1 MDQFKLPI
9 AIYARYSSDLQ
20 NERSCEDQIMECR
33 QFIARQDDLRGRPI
47 ELFIDNAISGS
58 FVNNR
63 PDMVRLM
70 DAIEQQNISA
80 LVSESLDRI
89 SRSVSHTDEIYQLC
103 EHYDIPIITVM
114 DGRIQR
120 VHVGLG
126 GMMNAMHVEQLA
138 HRVKRGQAGN
148 IRQGKAAS
156 GCAYGYKIKYLNDQG
171 VPERGLQEIYPEHA
185 RIVQRIYDEFCS
197 GKKASEIVASL
208 NNEGIHS
215 PRGGKWGRTTVT
227 GHRGCGDGILRNPIY
242 KGERVWDRNNLAKHP
257 ITGRRR
263 IRPNPED
270 TWIHYTCEDLRIISD
285 KQWMEAQHLIQKIWV
300 FQRAPRKNHP
310 PIGFDIY
317 CSQCG
322 AKTIRN
328 TSIYVIC
335 PNRRNTRTCTQT
347 CTQTRKININTARR
361 AIYEQ
366 IALDPGT
373 LWDEWDARRLEL
385 QKDRP
390 RHIRE
395 AEKERDEYRDCIDK
409 LIAASVSRDYKLD
422 WLRKPIMKHQSD
434 LEDVEKKLAFLEA
447 LPALI
452 TPNKRKFK
460 ALIRAYRNE
469 PEVLVR
475 FLITSVTID
484 IGNEYT
490 VRELNPD
497 YQGIAEILK
506 LYEASKAT

>member
-1 MDQFKLPI
+1 MDKSKLPI

-20 NERSCEDQIMECR
+20 NERSCEDQIIECK
-33 QFIARQDDLRGRPI
+33 QYIEKQDDLRGRPI
-47 ELFIDNAISGS
+47 EIFTDNAISGS
-58 FVNNR
+58 FVSNR
-63 PDMVRLM
+63 PDMVRLIE
-70 DAIEQQNISA
+70 AIKQQKIEA
-80 LVSESLDRI
+80 IVSESLDRI
-89 SRSVSHTDEIYQLC
+89 SRSLSNTDEIFRLC
-103 EHYDIPIITVM
+103 AYYGIPIFTVM
-114 DGRIQR
+114 EGIIQKI
-120 VHVGLG
+120 HVGLSG
-126 GMMNAMHVEQLA
+126 TMSSMFIEQVA

-156 GCAYGYKIKYLNDQG
+156 SRAYGYKVKYLNDQG
-171 VPERGLQEIYPEHA
+171 VRESGLREIYPEQA

-197 GKKASEIVASL
+197 GKTVGEIIASL
-208 NNEGIHS
+208 NNEGIPS
-215 PRGGKWGRTTVT
+215 PHGSKWSRSTVIGARG
-227 GHRGCGDGILRNPIY
+227 RGSGILRNSIY
-242 KGERVWDRNNLAKHP
+242 KGELVWNRNNSPKHP
-257 ITGRRR
+257 TTGIRHS
-263 IRPNPED
+263 RPNPKD
-270 TWIHYTCEDLRIISD
+270 TWIYYTCEDLRIIAD
-285 KQWMEAQHLIQKIWV
+285 DQWNKVQHLIQKIWV
-300 FQRAPRKNHP
+300 SQRTLHKNHP

-322 AKTIRN
+322 DKTVRS
-328 TSIYVIC
+328 TPIYVIC
-335 PNRRNTRTCTQT
+335 PNHKNTRICKE
-347 CTQTRKININTARR
+347 TRKININKARL

-373 LWDEWDARRLEL
+373 LWDEWNALMLEL

-390 RHIRE
+390 HHIRE
-395 AEKERDEYRDCIDK
+395 AEKERDGYRDRIDRF
-409 LIAASVSRDYKLD
+409 IAALTSGNSELD
-422 WLRKPIMKHQSD
+422 VLRKHIRKNESD
-434 LEDVEKKLAFLEA
+434 LEDVEKKLAALEA

-484 IGNEYT
+484 IDNEYT
-490 VRELNPD
+490 ARKLNPD